1 MAGVGSYGGGNIDSW
16 TQQIAGS
23 HEARQRNPQPAP
35 PVRQPDPA
43 TTSGHFQQPSPQQP
57 QQQDDPWARARAGIE
72 ATYLNSTGRQA
83 AAGDADKWLSGQF
96 GHGSG
101 LGDYDKFITAIMS
114 SPEARAY
121 RPAAPTNNN
130 GYQNLEYWQSQGV
143 PAIDMFDP
151 MTGQLKQGW
160 QRTARG
166 YERTGGAT
174 GGASNVAGPQ
184 NGDFQSWF
192 MGLTQGKAP
201 SPQSLEAMGP
211 MLAQY
216 GIRLG
221 PRNARGFTDGIILPN
236 GQFIDVITSAT
247 ETGGTGWAWQTGAGG
262 HNGSSGGSGG
272 PGGGGIGGVQLPGS
286 QFNDPHTKML
296 EELMLARINSL
307 QSGDDAGLQRLMSFL
322 EQRFSDLQGP
332 GRTGAEEEVLRT
344 QALDPIER
352 DRQAARQRLT
362 ERLAARGI
370 TQESGIF
377 QQALAQLDHEFDGM
391 RAQTQTSMASNEIQR
406 REGSQQMAV
415 NVAMSMYDIPQGR
428 AREALGYAGSL
439 ADLGPQRLQLAMQAA
454 GMGGSPQSMF
464 SSLMQ
469 MAQLN
474 QNSQLLDQRNSG
486 QLWQGLGSIAAI
498 LANSGR

>member
-1 MAGVGSYGGGNIDSW
+1 
-16 TQQIAGS
+16 
-23 HEARQRNPQPAP
+23 
-35 PVRQPDPA
+35 
-43 TTSGHFQQPSPQQP
+43 
-57 QQQDDPWARARAGIE
+57 
-72 ATYLNSTGRQA
+72 
-83 AAGDADKWLSGQF
+83 
-96 GHGSG
+96 
-101 LGDYDKFITAIMS
+101 
-114 SPEARAY
+114 
-121 RPAAPTNNN
+121 
-130 GYQNLEYWQSQGV
+130 
-143 PAIDMFDP
+143 
-151 MTGQLKQGW
+151 
-160 QRTARG
+160 
-166 YERTGGAT
+166 
-174 GGASNVAGPQ
+174 
-184 NGDFQSWF
+184 
-192 MGLTQGKAP
+192 
-201 SPQSLEAMGP
+201 
-211 MLAQY
+211 
-216 GIRLG
+216 
-221 PRNARGFTDGIILPN
+221 
-236 GQFIDVITSAT
+236 
-247 ETGGTGWAWQTGAGG
+247 
-262 HNGSSGGSGG
+262 
-272 PGGGGIGGVQLPGS
+272 
-286 QFNDPHTKML
+286 ML

-406 REGSQQMAV
+406 REGRQQMAG